1 MGRNA
6 AASADLTQAASME
19 ELQVQLTCCKRY
31 ILDIMP
37 VTLMPYVHAISH
49 SIAVSS
55 GMRSAAQI

>member
-1 MGRNA
+1 
-6 AASADLTQAASME
+6 ME